1 MTCFMHYFGYGC
13 GIREDY
19 VSVLTYLSFSL
30 LQRERKRTRRA
41 EYSRQNPPAKN
52 AKQDP
57 SWALGRKCASLIH
70 SMQVLR
76 SSWTVKCETYF
87 NCGRPLENV
96 WPRGRYQKNFRAR
109 QNEMKKNHALQI
121 TLKTFTQRLQRLN
134 KFIQGQC
141 FGKKNHMRP
150 ENSPSSR

>member
-1 MTCFMHYFGYGC
+1 MKSSSTCLSCKRGRVFPNLSKFISTFRPKGYDILHAPFRLRVWYSRGL
-13 GIREDY
+13 RECINIFIF
-19 VSVLTYLSFSL
+19 FSPTKGTKENSR
-30 LQRERKRTRRA
+30 QN
-41 EYSRQNPPAKN
+41 SRQNPPAKN

-96 WPRGRYQKNFRAR
+96 WPRGRYQKIFA
-109 QNEMKKNHALQI
+109 QGKMKWKKIMHA
-121 TLKTFTQRLQRLN
+121 K
-134 KFIQGQC
+134 
-141 FGKKNHMRP
+141 
-150 ENSPSSR
+150 

>member
-1 MTCFMHYFGYGC
+1 M
-13 GIREDY
+13 
-19 VSVLTYLSFSL
+19 
-30 LQRERKRTRRA
+30 

-96 WPRGRYQKNFRAR
+96 WPRGRYQKNVRAR
-109 QNEMKKNHALQI
+109 ENEMKKNHARQI

-141 FGKKNHMRP
+141 FGKKKIICDRRILHP
-150 ENSPSSR
+150 PDSLSKGPSLNYIKSFDGKKIEDKQRKNIYIKKKQTKAN

>member
-1 MTCFMHYFGYGC
+1 MLDKV
-13 GIREDY
+13 III
-19 VSVLTYLSFSL
+19 TYLSFSL
-30 LQRERKRTRRA
+30 LQKERKRTRRA

-57 SWALGRKCASLIH
+57 SWALGGKCASLIH

-96 WPRGRYQKNFRAR
+96 WPRGSYQKNFRAR
-109 QNEMKKNHALQI
+109 ENEMKKNHARQI

-141 FGKKNHMRP
+141 FGKKSHMRP

>member
-1 MTCFMHYFGYGC
+1 MFVVQEGKGGGGGGVFPNLSKFISTFRPKGYDILHAPFRLRVWYSRGL
-13 GIREDY
+13 RECINI
-19 VSVLTYLSFSL
+19 FI

-96 WPRGRYQKNFRAR
+96 WPRGRYQKIFA
-109 QNEMKKNHALQI
+109 QGKMKWKKIMHA
-121 TLKTFTQRLQRLN
+121 K
-134 KFIQGQC
+134 
-141 FGKKNHMRP
+141 
-150 ENSPSSR
+150 